1 MARGQNGNQSNS
13 NFMIKLKVQN
23 KEVKK
28 SQMKLHAHLIESQSR
43 QDSVERKIRGKQLDS
58 ISETSMKGKH
68 NRRKNKTKIE
78 ARKSSRLNER
88 LRALN
93 STKGSSQINQTQ
105 NEGAMLFKKRY
116 VNKYFNLTLEMGIIV
131 TISLCKE
138 VVKA

>member
-116 VNKYFNLTLEMGIIV
+116 VNKYFNLTIEMGIIV

>member
-116 VNKYFNLTLEMGIIV
+116 VNKIFNLTIEMGIIV